1 MARIRFSYSLLICCA
16 TLLFANEYEEG
27 LNQYQDG
34 NYTEA
39 ARLFSVSAE
48 TGNPY
53 AQYALAQM
61 YESGKGVE
69 RNATQAIEWYKR
81 SASVY
86 RTPSIDSSSE
96 QVVQQA
102 HLYQID
108 PQSDAERRKYI
119 LENLPMPKDVDERE
133 TILTKIFGNF
143 GMLPYDKTFL
153 IPLAYT
159 TENYEQRDPISYPGY
174 NEFNNNIETEFQI
187 SLKKKLTYNLL
198 GLNEEFGFGY
208 TQEVWWQFYSDSAPF
223 RETNYRPEIWVL
235 WPVQDK
241 KYADTGLKAFKI
253 AFWHE
258 SNGLGEPLS
267 REWNQV
273 YLDTIFFYRN
283 LIATL
288 RVWYPDAGEH
298 NKDITDYLGYGHLKL
313 NYILGKHQFDLT
325 WRNNLHFDGDN
336 RGSVEGEWSYP
347 IGHSKNN
354 FWYFKA
360 FSGYGASLMDYN
372 HHQNRFGFGFLFSR

>member
-1 MARIRFSYSLLICCA
+1 MSLIRFSCSLLVCYA

-39 ARLFSVSAE
+39 TRLFSISAE

-61 YESGKGVE
+61 YESGYGVE

-81 SASVY
+81 SASAY
-86 RTPSIDSSSE
+86 RPPTADSTSKQIVE
-96 QVVQQA
+96 QTRM
-102 HLYQID
+102 YQID
-108 PQSDAERRKYI
+108 PQSDAEKRKYV
-119 LENLPMPKDVDERE
+119 LENIPMPKDIDERE
-133 TILTKIFGNF
+133 TILSKIFGNF
-143 GMLPYDKTFL
+143 GMLPYEKTFL

-159 TENYEQRDPISYPGY
+159 TENYDRRDPIAYPGY
-174 NEFNNNIETEFQI
+174 NEFDSNIETEFQI
-187 SLKKKLTYNLL
+187 SLKKNLTFNLL
-198 GLNEEFGFGY
+198 GLNEEIGFGY
-208 TQEVWWQFYSDSAPF
+208 TQEVWWQFYADSAPF
-223 RETNYRPEIWVL
+223 RESNYRPEIWL
-235 WPVQDK
+235 MLPVQDQ
-241 KYADTGLKAFKI
+241 KYADIGLKAYKI

-273 YLDTIFFYRN
+273 YLDTIFFYKN

-288 RVWYPDAGEH
+288 RVWYPDAGEN

-313 NYILGKHQFDLT
+313 NYIVGKHQFDLT
-325 WRNNLHFDGDN
+325 WRNNLHFDGNN
-336 RGSVEGEWSYP
+336 RGSIEAEWSYP
-347 IGHSKNN
+347 IGRSKNN
-354 FWYFKA
+354 FWYLKA

-372 HHQNRFGFGFLFSR
+372 HAQNRFGFGFLFSR

>member
-119 LENLPMPKDVDERE
+119 LENIPMPKDVDERE

-258 SNGLGEPLS
+258 SNGLGKPLS
-267 REWNQV
+267 RE
-273 YLDTIFFYRN
+273 
-283 LIATL
+283 
-288 RVWYPDAGEH
+288 
-298 NKDITDYLGYGHLKL
+298 YGTRF
-313 NYILGKHQFDLT
+313 ISIPFSST
-325 WRNNLHFDGDN
+325 
-336 RGSVEGEWSYP
+336 EIWSLP
-347 IGHSKNN
+347 
-354 FWYFKA
+354 
-360 FSGYGASLMDYN
+360 
-372 HHQNRFGFGFLFSR
+372 